1 MPCTLSSFGP
11 ASVSHRSN
19 IAVAMTATDLKR
31 LCRGAFRRSTVRLRR
46 GRANT
51 AEALSKS
58 SPGLYPETLSIR
70 YRYQSDGSIVVVTPN
85 GPRYFDDLTDFW
97 SAQDRASSFVA
108 SPSSPAG
115 LVLPT
120 SERRLRALVIM
131 LSVLVL
137 VLLAHE
143 IAGDFAGGST
153 PEPAA
158 KAGIKSGNVPNV
170 EITGALAAPRK
181 DGEQSKTNSPPRPG
195 KAEQAPE
202 TNAAADAR
210 GNFAT
215 VRVASAQVDAG
226 AQFAMGRA
234 YEEGQGMPSSF
245 VEAMKWYR
253 LAAEKGHVTAQY
265 KLGLMYGQSRGAP
278 RDLVEAHRW
287 MTLAA
292 SRPPVPESGAQ
303 NRDAA
308 VALTP
313 AQLAEANKLV
323 RNWEQQGAGR

>member
-1 MPCTLSSFGP
+1 M
-11 ASVSHRSN
+11 SHRSN
-19 IAVAMTATDLKR
+19 IAVAMTATNLKR
-31 LCRGAFRRSTVRLRR
+31 LCSGALRRSTARLRR
-46 GRANT
+46 AKT
-51 AEALSKS
+51 AGAPSKG

-70 YRYQSDGSIVVVTPN
+70 YRYQSDGSIVVVTPK

-97 SAQDRASSFVA
+97 SAQDRPSSFVA

-115 LVLPT
+115 LGLPT
-120 SERRLRALVIM
+120 SERHLCALVIM

-137 VLLAHE
+137 VLFAHV

-158 KAGIKSGNVPNV
+158 KAEIKSGNVSNI
-170 EITGALAAPRK
+170 EITGALAAPQK

-202 TNAAADAR
+202 TNAAPDVR
-210 GNFAT
+210 GNSA
-215 VRVASAQVDAG
+215 RMPVASPQVDAG
-226 AQFAMGRA
+226 AQFAMGRT
-234 YEEGQGMPSSF
+234 YEEGQGVPSNF

-265 KLGLMYGQSRGAP
+265 KLGLMYGQGRGAP
-278 RDLVEAHRW
+278 RDLVEATRW

-292 SRPPVPESGAQ
+292 SRPPVSESEAQ
-303 NRDAA
+303 DHDTAF
-308 VALTP
+308 ALTP
-313 AQLAEANKLV
+313 AQLSEANSLV
-323 RNWEQQGAGR
+323 RNWELQAASR